1 MDLRTLIGTLIEAAD
16 KHADTLHELCG
27 ESSDDDTRESHNA
40 YQAELDETNAAIEA
54 GREWLGGLAPERPAR
69 IIIDMTGG
77 VFNGA
82 FSTTGA
88 EILVID
94 NDDPENPR
102 ADVPGFGNGIWA
114 GLEDAEVDPDVVNA
128 AFDGIAWID
137 RDKAEGGEGEIHA
150 KALVAG
156 SIVDSTVLRAGADAP
171 ADTPGKVLA
180 EFISDVEAVGIETVK
195 QGWPDLAAT
204 FAKARAA
211 LAEHAERHLR
221 S

>member
-16 KHADTLHELCG
+16 KHADTLHELCK
-27 ESSDDDTRESHNA
+27 ELSDDDTRESHDA

-54 GREWLGGLAPERPAR
+54 GREWLAGLAPERPAR

-102 ADVPGFGNGIWA
+102 ADVPGFGDEIWA
-114 GLEDAEVDPDVVNA
+114 GLADAEVDPDLVNA
-128 AFDGIAWID
+128 AFDDIVRID
-137 RDKAEGGEGEIHA
+137 NNKADGGEDKDNA
-150 KALVAG
+150 KAHDQSGAANGTL
-156 SIVDSTVLRAGADAP
+156 LPAGAHTS
-171 ADTPGKVLA
+171 ADTPDKVLA
-180 EFISDVEAVGIETVK
+180 ESHC
-195 QGWPDLAAT
+195 LA
-204 FAKARAA
+204 
-211 LAEHAERHLR
+211 
-221 S
+221 